1 MSLTPAQ
8 ILYLH
13 DLALEFGGGAPGVL
27 DVGRVEAAVAR
38 AFQTVGGQP
47 AYRTPVAQA
56 AACAHALV
64 RDHPFVDGNKRTAF
78 LALGLWLASE
88 GLVFDPPP
96 AEAVEVMERVAVGHM
111 DERELARWV
120 ERWVRRRDSQAKLS

>member
-38 AFQTVGGQP
+38 ALQTVGGQP
-47 AYRTPVAQA
+47 VYRTPFEQA

-64 RDHPFVDGNKRTAF
+64 RYHPFVDGNRRTAF
-78 LALGLWLASE
+78 LLLGLWLASE
-88 GLVFDPPP
+88 GFAFDPPP
-96 AEAVEVMERVAVGHM
+96 QEAVNVMEGVASGHS
-111 DERELARWV
+111 DERELARWG
-120 ERWVRRRDSQAKLS
+120 ERWAQRWSR